1 MDMENMGLDEEFG
14 DELSDDIVT
23 LVTEEGDEIDFF
35 VAAVIEHDGKA
46 YGILQPTE
54 LMEGMEEDE
63 AFVFEVVETED
74 GEQGFDLITDDEII
88 DEVFKKYEAIIENAE
103 N

>member
-1 MDMENMGLDEEFG
+1 MENMGLDEEFG

>member
-1 MDMENMGLDEEFG
+1 MDMENMDLDEDFG

-23 LVTEEGDEIDFF
+23 LVTEEGEEIDFF
-35 VAAVIEHDGKA
+35 VAAVIEYDGKP

-63 AFVFEVVETED
+63 AFVFEVVENED

-88 DEVFKKYEAIIENAE
+88 DEVFKKYEAMIANAE